1 MILGITDTTDM
12 QDGTAGSGVLIMP
25 DGTADGILTGTDT
38 TTAGTPA
45 TDITMEHST
54 LTHGEA

>member
-38 TTAGTPA
+38 TTAGTQA